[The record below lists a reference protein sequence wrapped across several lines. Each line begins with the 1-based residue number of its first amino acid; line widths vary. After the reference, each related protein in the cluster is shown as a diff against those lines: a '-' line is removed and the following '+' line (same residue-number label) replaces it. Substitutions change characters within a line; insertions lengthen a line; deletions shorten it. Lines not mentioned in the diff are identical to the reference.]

1 MIEKFVRNAEGAGFH
16 VHRGEPREI
25 ADAGSSWAPYGL
37 ADTGSSVLAAS
48 PEEPRASSLLP
59 AVHVSLL
66 SEDRG
71 SCRVFAA
78 VGDDLSSALAIRYL
92 APAAAPT
99 SSSCSPS
106 ASTAPGEVH
115 VVLLPRPS
123 PGAEA
128 GSDVSDDR

>member
-48 PEEPRASSLLP
+48 PEEPPRARCCRPCTSRSCP
-59 AVHVSLL
+59 
-66 SEDRG
+66 RTG

>member
-66 SEDRG
+66 SEDRLLPG
-71 SCRVFAA
+71 LRRGRRRPVERA
-78 VGDDLSSALAIRYL
+78 GDPLSG
-92 APAAAPT
+92 PAAAPT

>member
-66 SEDRG
+66 SEDRLLPG
-71 SCRVFAA
+71 LRRGRRRPVERAGDPLSGPSCSADIEQLLA
-78 VGDDLSSALAIRYL
+78 VGVHG
-92 APAAAPT
+92 
-99 SSSCSPS
+99 
-106 ASTAPGEVH
+106 PGEVH